1 MCFRSFLFMKE
12 ALIIYQEKGNWQQ
25 ESHIQNPY
33 SAPTLV
39 CNIKHGGKEK
49 QYLSL
54 WNTAFALFLFYT
66 M

>member
-1 MCFRSFLFMKE
+1 MKE

-54 WNTAFALFLFYT
+54 
-66 M
+66 